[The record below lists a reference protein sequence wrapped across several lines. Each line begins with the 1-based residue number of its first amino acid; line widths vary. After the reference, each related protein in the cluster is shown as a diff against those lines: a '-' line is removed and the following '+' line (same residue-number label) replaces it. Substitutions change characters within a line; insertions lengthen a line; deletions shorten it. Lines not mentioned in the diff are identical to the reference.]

1 MATATQTDIEL
12 SSLDRDD
19 RATRY
24 TTASKEHI
32 PASLGRPIPTD
43 VMHSNEELTRFL
55 PAGRSIIAIIQLA
68 GVNFITSYNT
78 GLVTVALPVMS
89 KSLDLHPS
97 LLLWPMSAYTL
108 TMCTCLLPAG
118 AVADVLG
125 PRMANLAGCFFI
137 AIFILVSGFSQ
148 TGIQLIMFR
157 AMQGIAGAFA
167 IPSSLSII
175 STSIEN
181 GRRRNI
187 GFACLGLAQPLG
199 FSFGLVLGGVFVSG
213 PGWRVGSYV
222 GGAVGFLLFVVGIW
236 AVPSDVRVHA
246 EVPLRKRLAQEV
258 DWIGA
263 SFASVSMALL
273 AYVLA

>member
-1 MATATQTDIEL
+1 MATQTLTDIEL
-12 SSLDRDD
+12 IPLDQNGNE
-19 RATRY
+19 TRSIS
-24 TTASKEHI
+24 APKGLL
-32 PASLGRPIPTD
+32 PASPTYSQPATD
-43 VMHSNEELTRFL
+43 GLSNDEPTRFL

-68 GVNFITSYNT
+68 GVNFITSYSA
-78 GLVTVALPVMS
+78 GLVTVALPAMS
-89 KSLDLHPS
+89 KSLDIHPS

-108 TMCTCLLPAG
+108 TMATCLLPAG

-137 AIFILVSGFSQ
+137 ALFILLSGFSR

-167 IPSSLSII
+167 VPSSLSII

-199 FSFGLVLGGVFVSG
+199 FSFGLVLGGLFVSG
-213 PGWRVGSYV
+213 PGWRAGSYV
-222 GGAVGFLLFVVGIW
+222 GGAVGFLLFVVGFW
-236 AVPSDVRVHA
+236 AVPSDVKVHT
-246 EVPLRKRLAQEV
+246 EVTVWSRLAQEV
-258 DWIGA
+258 DWVGA
-263 SFASVSMALL
+263 GIASASIALL
-273 AYVLA
+273 CYILA

>member
-1 MATATQTDIEL
+1 MATATQTNVEL

-19 RATRY
+19 RDTRH
-24 TTASKEHI
+24 TTASKGHI

-43 VMHSNEELTRFL
+43 VMRSNEELTRFL

-78 GLVTVALPVMS
+78 GLVTVALPAMS
-89 KSLDLHPS
+89 KSLVLHPS

-137 AIFILVSGFSQ
+137 ALFILVSGFSQ

-236 AVPSDVRVHA
+236 AVPSDINVHA
-246 EVPLRKRLAQEV
+246 EVTLWKRLAQEV

-263 SFASVSMALL
+263 SFASVSIALL
-273 AYVLA
+273 SYVLA